1 VASATSS
8 KGLAHM
14 LRPEGWSLARRLRI
28 RLLLATLAVALMTL
42 LAVGAHYGSD
52 HSDLRQRKVLEMAET
67 IRSIA
72 IQTDNPARV
81 PEAVAAAQPEYA
93 NHPTAYGWRIERDAG
108 RILAQSGFPWAEV
121 DPLLPGDRPTEWTE
135 RTAEGAWLAGAA
147 FDRDGERWHVVTAV
161 RGDPAGLFWH
171 LVLNELALHVILPIL
186 PLILLVFWIT
196 SSAIGQTLRPLEDLS
211 QQARRIRALHDLR
224 PLSVEAA
231 PAEVKEL
238 VATLNAA
245 IAALAQARD
254 GERSFLLDAS
264 HALRTPL
271 AAVKA
276 RLELSA
282 ETIPKSSIEA
292 DIAALIRLSS
302 QLLALANSERLV
314 VDPGRRIDLEEVA
327 IDVACKLEPLAHAAG
342 ARLDVVRLAGAE
354 LVNGDPDAL
363 AHALSNLVDN
373 AIRHSP
379 SGGRITI
386 RVCGDPMGLEVLD
399 DGPGMEVVQE
409 TSRPDAF
416 ARAPFVNGAGAGL
429 GLSIVSRIMAAHG
442 GDMTI
447 TNREP
452 VGLSVRLNLPRS
464 PL

>member
-1 VASATSS
+1 
-8 KGLAHM
+8 M

-72 IQTDNPARV
+72 TQIDDPARV
-81 PEAVAAAQPEYA
+81 TEAVAAAQPEYA
-93 NHPTAYGWRIERDAG
+93 NHPTAYGWRIEKESG
-108 RILAQSGFPWAEV
+108 RILAQSGFPWAQV
-121 DPLLPGDRPTEWTE
+121 DPLLPRDRPAEWTE
-135 RTAEGAWLAGAA
+135 RTADGAWLAGAA
-147 FDRDGERWHVVTAV
+147 FDRGGDRWHVVTAA
-161 RGDPAGLFWH
+161 RGDPAGLFWR
-171 LVLNELALHVILPIL
+171 LVLNELAMHVVLPIL
-186 PLILLVFWIT
+186 PLVLLVFWIT

-211 QQARRIRALHDLR
+211 RQAQRIRALHDLR

-231 PAEVKEL
+231 PGEVREL

-254 GERSFLLDAS
+254 GERTFLLDAS

-271 AAVKA
+271 AALKA
-276 RLELSA
+276 RLELSG
-282 ETIPKSSIEA
+282 ETIPKSSIDA

-327 IDVACKLEPLAHAAG
+327 IDVACKLEPLAHASG
-342 ARLDVVRLAGAE
+342 ARLEVVRLPGSR

-363 AHALSNLVDN
+363 AHALTNLVDN
-373 AIRHSP
+373 AIRHTP
-379 SGGRITI
+379 PGGRVTI
-386 RVCGDPMGLEVLD
+386 RVNGDPQGLEVLD
-399 DGPGMEVVQE
+399 DGPGMEVF
-409 TSRPDAF
+409 PDAFHPIRF
-416 ARAPFVNGAGAGL
+416 ARAPFVHNAGAGL
-429 GLSIVSRIMAAHG
+429 GLSIASRIMAAHG
-442 GDMTI
+442 GTLI
-447 TNREP
+447 IRNREAR
-452 VGLSVRLNLPRS
+452 GLSVRLDLQG
-464 PL
+464 